1 MTTKEGVVQFE
12 FLVSDLLEVL
22 FEKAAHGR
30 TPLPKVVDK
39 RYTCTLSSTDE
50 FYNCMV
56 NIGTLVTFHKPA
68 FLDVGCGVGHKIL
81 LACSMGYDAYGLE
94 IVNEYIEEGRKLLQL
109 FDIDKVRQR
118 FIGGDA
124 LEYNDY
130 NRFRVLFCS
139 QLFVDGELQ
148 KQLQDRIVNQMRPG
162 AVIIFPNG
170 IDVGKYQSLQ
180 NVDEDYPIY
189 IKR

>member
-1 MTTKEGVVQFE
+1 MITAENTVQFE

-22 FEKAAHGR
+22 FEKVAHGR
-30 TPLPKVVDK
+30 VPLPKVVDK

-50 FYNCMV
+50 FYNYMV
-56 NIGTLVTFHKPA
+56 KVGTLVTFHRSA

-81 LACSMGYDAYGLE
+81 LAGEMGYDAYGLE
-94 IVNEYIEEGRKLLQL
+94 IVNGYIEEGRKLLQL
-109 FDIDKVRQR
+109 FGVEKARQR

-139 QLFVDGELQ
+139 RPFVDDELQ
-148 KQLQDRIVNQMRPG
+148 KQLQDRIVSQVRPG
-162 AVIIFPNG
+162 TVIILPNG
-170 IDVGKYQSLQ
+170 IDVEKYQSLRKI
-180 NVDEDYPIY
+180 DDTPIY
-189 IKR
+189 VKR